1 MQHFV
6 QESNIS
12 ILQYSRVQ
20 KSQLD
25 SNNAV
30 AGNEEM
36 PMLAGDTNVAH
47 VDDSAKTESEALTR
61 KRESTLLN
69 SALRVELH
77 REASF
82 YLSTMDGILEG
93 GKHFLP
99 GNSYLLHHLKNA
111 YP

>member
-1 MQHFV
+1 
-6 QESNIS
+6 
-12 ILQYSRVQ
+12 
-20 KSQLD
+20 
-25 SNNAV
+25 
-30 AGNEEM
+30 
-36 PMLAGDTNVAH
+36 MLAGDTNVAH

-99 GNSYLLHHLKNA
+99 GNSYLLQHLNNA
-111 YP
+111 YPQSLLSLRFNFQSSLQQ